1 MITSETMTLGMD
13 TNYKFIIVTGCSYC
27 IWNEILT
34 IHQPHNTKL
43 WETYFDEKF
52 DIDDNIV
59 FIGTGLSSSG
69 CKWQHDSSTYVVQ
82 TLLDNG
88 VPSENIFCLVQW
100 SEIMRET
107 ITDDSLVNGNKEL
120 FNEIEFL
127 PYLHEQ
133 RITVINKDNKTVEDV
148 TESNLNSLDS
158 KLLSII
164 KSIKLSQG
172 RWESIGNIDGT
183 LYITPSQLDLSNS
196 KKQNLFRWWSEGLR
210 YDYMIPTKRL
220 VNAYLDTIIS
230 NQNFMKL
237 NNINYRY
244 TFINSQFSN
253 WIIDDDGLPKLR
265 GGRQLVHKVKN
276 INNDPIVQEKNNEF
290 VLKLY
295 DSIHFE
301 NDIEKVYPSLKW
313 KFSQLDLTNFYM
325 LTDSKFRRGGLDEL
339 AMSLFNEYV
348 FLDVHNKESQDLPAY
363 GNHIPSIFYG
373 NLWKEVT
380 SNVSFLKFKDKFLEN
395 VKKCYFEDFN
405 SSDNS
410 IHNVTFSKKQINKKN
425 YLQWI

>member
-13 TNYKFIIVTGCSYC
+13 TNYKFIVVSGCSYC
-27 IWNEILT
+27 IWNEVLSILE
-34 IHQPHNTKL
+34 PHETKL
-43 WETYFDEKF
+43 WSTPFDEKF

-59 FIGTGLSSSG
+59 FIGAGLSSSG

-82 TLLDNG
+82 KLLENG

-120 FNEIEFL
+120 EKELQFI

-133 RITVINKDNKTVEDV
+133 RISIINKDKKTVENV
-148 TESNLNSLDS
+148 NEAHLD
-158 KLLSII
+158 KLDAELLPII
-164 KSIKLSQG
+164 KSIKLSQNQ
-172 RWESIGNIDGT
+172 WETVGNIEGT
-183 LYITPSQLDLSNS
+183 LYITPSQLDLSKS

-220 VNAYLDTIIS
+220 VNTYLDTIIA
-230 NQNFMKL
+230 NQNFMKN

-253 WIIDDDGLPKLR
+253 WYIDGSNLPKIR
-265 GGRQLVHKVKN
+265 GGRKLVHKH
-276 INNDPIVQEKNNEF
+276 INNDPIVQDKNNEF

-295 DSIHFE
+295 DSIHKE
-301 NDIEKVYPSLKW
+301 NDIENVYPSLRW

-325 LTDSKFRRGGLDEL
+325 LTNSKFRRGGLDEL
-339 AMSLFNEYV
+339 AMGLFNEYV
-348 FLDVHNKESQDLPAY
+348 FLDIDNKESQDLPAY
-363 GNHIPSIFYG
+363 GNHIPSLFYG

-380 SNVSFLKFKDKFLEN
+380 SNLSFLKFKDKFLDD

-405 SSDNS
+405 SDENS

-425 YLQWI
+425 YLTWI